1 MSMTTT
7 DINVAVDSY
16 IAAWNEADP
25 DARRRLIAV
34 ALAEDATYVDPMLSG
49 EGIDGIDAMVA
60 AAQPQF
66 AGAVLRRTSDIDAHH
81 DRVRFTWDAIGADG
95 EPDIAGTDFCVVAPD
110 GRLQSITGFFDL
122 VPEM

>member
-34 ALAEDATYVDPMLSG
+34 AVSDDAAYVDPMLAG
-49 EGIDGIDAMVA
+49 ERIDGIDAMVA
-60 AAQPQF
+60 AAQQQM
-66 AGAVLRRTSDIDAHH
+66 AGVVLRRTGEIDCHH
-81 DRVRFTWDAIGADG
+81 DRVRFAWEGVGPDG
-95 EPDIAGTDFCVVAPD
+95 EPVIAGVDFGIVAPD

-122 VPEM
+122 VPEL